1 MSSSTRIPA
10 AGSAAPGSWTPAGK
24 NGAPAR
30 LTGAPR
36 QRRVPYLLVGILLV
50 LGCAAAGVVV
60 ALRLGHRVPALEL
73 ARPVSVGQAL
83 TTQDVR
89 EVDVSA
95 GTGLAVIPARSLAQV
110 VGRPVAYSLPAGT
123 LLTRQVL
130 GAAQVPPAGQAVAA
144 VGLKAGQV
152 PSGLQPGNHVTVVVE
167 PDSNAASGKA
177 DEPASLSWDAV
188 VTNVKDDATDQTTVV
203 SMQMAVEDA
212 RQLAAVPAGQVDLV
226 ETSGGGQ

>member
-1 MSSSTRIPA
+1 MSSTRVPA
-10 AGSAAPGSWTPAGK
+10 ATSSAPGNWTPAGK
-24 NGAPAR
+24 SGAPAR
-30 LTGAPR
+30 FTGAPR
-36 QRRVPYLLVGILLV
+36 RRRVPYLLVGILLV

-60 ALRLGHRVPALEL
+60 ALRLGHRASVLEI
-73 ARPVSVGQAL
+73 ARPVSVGQVL
-83 TTQDVR
+83 TAEDVR

-95 GTGLAVIPARSLAQV
+95 GTGLAVIPARSLTQV

-167 PDSNAASGKA
+167 PDSNVVTGKSSA
-177 DEPASLSWDAV
+177 PPSLSWDAV
-188 VTNVKDDATDQTTVV
+188 VTDVKDDSTDQTTVV

-212 RQLAAVPAGQVDLV
+212 RQLAAVPAGQVNLV
-226 ETSGGGQ
+226 ETSGDGQ